1 MTDARASGLTT
12 ANRDG
17 PRSPLFGWLALL
29 VGLGAAL
36 GLLLG
41 GQALAEAM
49 PVESLAGAITVFYLL
64 LFGPLIVL
72 SLLLGAAERRSVLRA
87 GTTPLRWLAIG
98 LVIGIG
104 GVLTCVLYVRINGTL
119 VPATHDPLPQGF
131 LALGF
136 AITALQVFA
145 EEVLVRGWLL
155 SALQD
160 RLGPA
165 LAVLGSALAFSIFHM
180 VGGDVTPLSLVNVL
194 LGGIWFGLLAQRS
207 GGIIAPFAAHYG
219 WNVTED
225 IGFGLV
231 PNPGVAEFG
240 AMFDHDMVG
249 LPLWGGSE
257 EGLNASLAMTFV
269 LVALIL
275 PLLPVFARRTAAR
288 AI

>member
-1 MTDARASGLTT
+1 MADGKASGIGRTT
-12 ANRDG
+12 SAS

-29 VGLGAAL
+29 AGLGAAL

-41 GQALAEAM
+41 GQAMAEAM

-72 SLLLGAAERRSVLRA
+72 SLLLGAAERRSVLRV

-98 LVIGIG
+98 LAIGVG

-131 LALGF
+131 LALGL
-136 AITALQVFA
+136 AITAFQVFA
-145 EEVLVRGWLL
+145 EEVLFRGWLL

-160 RLGPA
+160 RLGPTI
-165 LAVLGSALAFSIFHM
+165 AVLGSAVAFSIFHM
-180 VGGDVTPLSLVNVL
+180 VGGEVTPLSLVNLL
-194 LGGIWFGLLAQRS
+194 LGGLWFGLLAQRS

-240 AMFDHDMVG
+240 ALFDHDMVG

-257 EGLNASLAMTFV
+257 EGLNASLAMTVV

-275 PLLPVFARRTAAR
+275 PLLPAFARRGRAR